1 MGGALSIDAD
11 SLARIA
17 AEGWPALETESLG
30 AWLLRASSGFTRR
43 ANSVLAVGDPG
54 MPLDDALARIR
65 TWYGARSL
73 PVYVQLFPDS
83 ALDGE
88 LAQRGWNIEAPVA
101 FQIAPIATVL
111 VALDVPPLSPAT
123 ARGNVLV
130 SDAPDAAWIA
140 RYHKAG
146 ALHEPALRV
155 LCGGPRVLF
164 ATVPG
169 DDPSRA
175 RAIGRCVLVG
185 EWAGFSAI
193 EVDPAHRRRGLAH
206 AIMRAL
212 LERAAA
218 HRATDAYLQVET
230 DNTAALA
237 LYERLHFTTHHRY
250 HYRRMP
256 TP

>member
-1 MGGALSIDAD
+1 MTMTVDAE

-17 AEGWPALETESLG
+17 AEGWPALETEPLG
-30 AWLLRASSGFTRR
+30 DWLLRASSGFTRR
-43 ANSVLAVGDPG
+43 ANSVLALGDPS
-54 MPLDDALARIR
+54 MPLEAALARVHA
-65 TWYGARSL
+65 WYAARSL
-73 PVYVQLFPDS
+73 PAYVQLFPGS
-83 ALDGE
+83 ALDHA
-88 LAQRGWNIEAPVA
+88 LAHRGWTIEAPVA
-101 FQIAPIATVL
+101 VQIAPIASILEKMGAASESDSAEVRD
-111 VALDVPPLSPAT
+111 DVDPAW
-123 ARGNVLV
+123 V
-130 SDAPDAAWIA
+130 A

-155 LCGGPRVLF
+155 LRGGPRVLF
-164 ATVPG
+164 ASIRG
-169 DDPSRA
+169 DDPARA

-185 EWAGFSAI
+185 AWAGFSAI

-218 HRATDAYLQVET
+218 HGCTNAYLQVET

-237 LYERLHFTTHHRY
+237 LYERLQFVTHHHY

-256 TP
+256 IANSTSMP